1 MEKSL
6 DFERKLKKLLKSPVD
21 GETRAGLDFLPA
33 EGRCTWINAM
43 CLSLATKAVK
53 GDISAIKYINEICLK
68 DSRTQE
74 NRPVSITVKV
84 ID

>member
-6 DFERKLKKLLKSPVD
+6 DFEGKLKKLLKSQVD
-21 GETRAGLDFLPA
+21 SSTRSNLDFLP
-33 EGRCTWINAM
+33 EDGRCTWLNAM

-68 DSRTQE
+68 DSGSDE
-74 NRPVSITVKV
+74 GGMSITVKV

>member
-21 GETRAGLDFLPA
+21 SETRAGLDFLPA

-68 DSRTQE
+68 DSGTDSSAGM
-74 NRPVSITVKV
+74 SITVRV
-84 ID
+84 VD